1 MTNYRVFSSLL
12 VSGSAVAPTNAWGVM
27 PVSGA
32 VGTINL
38 HGGGTIAV
46 GSLQPGQ
53 PFLCYLDS
61 VVAVTGSVYILS

>member
-1 MTNYRVFSSLL
+1 MTNYRVFSTVL
-12 VSGSAVAPTNAWGVM
+12 VSGSATAPSNAWGVM

-38 HGGGTIAV
+38 HGGGTVAIA
-46 GSLQPGQ
+46 SLIVGQ

-61 VVAVTGSVYILS
+61 VVGVTGSVYILS